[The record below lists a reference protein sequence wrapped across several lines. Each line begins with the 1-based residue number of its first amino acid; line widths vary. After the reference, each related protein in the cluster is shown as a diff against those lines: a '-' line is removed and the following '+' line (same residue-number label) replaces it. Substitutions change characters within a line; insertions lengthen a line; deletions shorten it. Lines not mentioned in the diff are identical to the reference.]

1 MNFLAPLF
9 ALGAFA
15 IVGPIVFHLMRH
27 TTREQTPFSALMF
40 LEPSPPR
47 MTKRSK
53 LENLWLLLLRCLA
66 LALIALAFTRPF
78 LPRPTSQPPPAG
90 GKRIVLLL
98 DTSASMR
105 REKLWEDARLRAEAR
120 VRAAQPLDEVAIVA
134 FDRQSRPVLT
144 FEEWRKMPTSQRASA
159 AMERLAALK
168 PGWADTRLDDALV
181 QAVETLDQA
190 GDAQPNQREIVVISD
205 LQEGAKLSGLQG
217 YQWPRGMIVTLDPVV
232 ASARQNAGVQWISE
246 SEETE
251 NPGEPAPIRLRVSNA
266 ADSKREQFQL
276 RWKTDGSPPPPPLDV
291 YVPAGQSRIV
301 RAPNPPAGATALS
314 LSGDDTDFDNVL
326 YVVPPHAAQFPI
338 LFVGPDADDD
348 PHGSLYYLRRAFPQ
362 TAHQNIQIT
371 AHRSGDAVPGF
382 QLQQA
387 QLLVLGDAVPQFPIG
402 KTSPSTEEPSP
413 QSTIRNPQSAIDSAR
428 QFAREG
434 KIVIAP
440 LSSAAGAQTI
450 ARLLELPAF
459 SAEEAPVKD
468 YALLA
473 QIDFSHPLF
482 AAFADPRY
490 SDFTKIHWWKHRRL
504 VIAPLAGARV
514 LAAFDDKD
522 PAIVQAPLG
531 KGSVV
536 ILTSS
541 WQPNDSQLAL
551 SSKFVPLLQAL
562 LEQSSDLA
570 PQRAQYFVGEEL
582 PLPGGSHP
590 LRVRKPDGTEVATA
604 PASRFLGTDQPGI
617 YFATPGT
624 QRFVVNL
631 APEESRLAP
640 LPPER
645 FASLGV
651 PLSAP
656 QETSEAASRGAGK
669 AQAAEIEAR
678 QKLWRWLLLGVIG
691 LLLLETAFARKLSHS
706 SGSSTFAPT

>member
-1 MNFLAPLF
+1 MSFLAPLF
-9 ALGAFA
+9 ALGALA
-15 IVGPIVFHLMRH
+15 IVGPIVFHLTRH
-27 TTREQTPFSALMF
+27 TTRKQTPFSALMF

-53 LENLWLLLLRCLA
+53 LENLWLLLLRCFVLG
-66 LALIALAFTRPF
+66 LLALAFTRPF
-78 LPRPTSQPPPAG
+78 LPRPMAQPQPAG
-90 GKRIVLLL
+90 GRRIVLLL

-105 REKLWEDARLRAEAR
+105 REKLWEQARAQAEAR
-120 VRAAQPLDEVAIVA
+120 VRAAQPIDEIAIVA
-134 FDRQSRPVLT
+134 FDSKSKPVLT
-144 FEEWRKMPTSQRASA
+144 FEEWRKLPPQERVSTALD
-159 AMERLAALK
+159 RLATLK
-168 PGWADTRLDDALV
+168 PGWADTRLDDALL
-181 QAVETLDQA
+181 QAVETLDHA
-190 GDAQPNQREIVVISD
+190 GDAKSNQREIVVISD
-205 LQEGAKLSGLQG
+205 LQEGARLSALQG

-232 ASARQNAGVQWISE
+232 ASARQNASVQWISE

-251 NPGEPAPIRLRVSNA
+251 SPGEAAPIRLRVTNA
-266 ADSKREQFQL
+266 AEAKREQFQL
-276 RWKTDGSPPPPPLDV
+276 RWKTDGASPQAPLDV

-301 RAPNPPAGATALS
+301 RPPNPPAGATALM
-314 LSGDDTDFDNVL
+314 LTGDDTDFDNTL

-338 LFVGPDADDD
+338 LFVGPDEDED
-348 PHGSLYYLRRAFPQ
+348 PHASLYYLRRAFPK
-362 TAHQNIQIT
+362 TAHQNIEIT
-371 AHRSGDAVPGF
+371 AHRTDAAVPAF

-387 QLLVLGDAVPQFPIG
+387 QLLVLGE
-402 KTSPSTEEPSP
+402 TPSE
-413 QSTIRNPQSAIDSAR
+413 SAIGSAR

-434 KIVIAP
+434 KIVVAP
-440 LSSAAGAQTI
+440 LASAAGVRTV
-450 ARLLELPAF
+450 ARLMELPAL

-504 VIAPLAGARV
+504 AMAPLAGARV

-522 PAIVQAPLG
+522 PAIAQAPLG

-541 WQPNDSQLAL
+541 WRPNDSQLAL

-562 LEQSSDLA
+562 LEQSSNLP

-582 PLPGGSHP
+582 PLPGGSQP
-590 LRVRKPDGTEVATA
+590 LSIRKPDGAEVPAA
-604 PASRFLGTDQPGI
+604 PGAKFSDTDQPGI
-617 YFATPGT
+617 YFVTPGT

-631 APEESRLAP
+631 APEESRVAP

-651 PLSAP
+651 PLRAP
-656 QETSEAASRGAGK
+656 LEPAETAARGGRQ

-678 QKLWRWLLLGVIG
+678 QKLWRWLLLGVVG
-691 LLLLETAFARKLSHS
+691 LLLLETLFARKLSHS
-706 SGSSTFAPT
+706 SGSSTVAPT

>member
-9 ALGAFA
+9 ALGALA
-15 IVGPIVFHLMRH
+15 IIGPIIFHLMRH

-40 LEPSPPR
+40 LEASPPR

-53 LENLWLLLLRCLA
+53 LENLWLLVLRCLA

-78 LPRPTSQPPPAG
+78 LPRPTSQPPLAG

-120 VRAAQPLDEVAIVA
+120 VRAAQPVDEVAIVG

-159 AMERLAALK
+159 AAERLAALK
-168 PGWADTRLDDALV
+168 PGWADTHLDDALV

-190 GDAQPNQREIVVISD
+190 GDAQANQREIVVISD

-217 YQWPRGMIVTLDPVV
+217 YQWPRGMVVTLDPVI
-232 ASARQNAGVQWISE
+232 ASARQNASVQWISE

-276 RWKTDGSPPPPPLDV
+276 RWKADGSPPQPPLDV

-301 RAPNPPAGATALS
+301 RAPIPPAGATALA

-326 YVVPPHAAQFPI
+326 YVVPPHAAQFLI
-338 LFVGPDADDD
+338 LFMGPDADDD

-371 AHRSGDAVPGF
+371 AHRSEDAVPGF

-387 QLLVLGDAVPQFPIG
+387 QLLVLGDTLIG
-402 KTSPSTEEPSP
+402 APPAANQP
-413 QSTIRNPQSAIDSAR
+413 AAQSTIGDAALASAR

-440 LSSAAGAQTI
+440 LTSAAGAQTI
-450 ARLLELPAF
+450 ARLMELPAF

-473 QIDFSHPLF
+473 QIDFSQPLF

-541 WQPNDSQLAL
+541 WRPNDSQLAL
-551 SSKFVPLLQAL
+551 SSKFVPLLQTL

-582 PLPGGSHP
+582 PLPGGSRP
-590 LRVRKPDGTEVATA
+590 LSVRKPDGTEVAAA
-604 PASRFLGTDQPGI
+604 PASRFFGTDQPGI
-617 YFATPGT
+617 YFVTPGT

-656 QETSEAASRGAGK
+656 HETTEAAASDARK
-669 AQAAEIEAR
+669 AQSVEIEAR

-691 LLLLETAFARKLSHS
+691 LLLLETAIARKLSHS

>member
-1 MNFLAPLF
+1 MSFLAPLF
-9 ALGAFA
+9 ALGALA
-15 IVGPIVFHLMRH
+15 IIGPIVFHLMRH

-66 LALIALAFTRPF
+66 LAVIALAFCRPF
-78 LPRPTSQPPPAG
+78 FPRPTSRPPAG
-90 GKRIVLLL
+90 EGKRIVLLL

-105 REKLWEDARLRAEAR
+105 REKLWDQARARVEAR
-120 VRAAQPLDEVAIVA
+120 VRAAQPIDEIAIVT
-134 FDRQSRPVLT
+134 FDRESRPAMT
-144 FEEWRKMPTSQRASA
+144 FEEWRKLPPRERAPA
-159 AMERLAALK
+159 AAARLAALQ
-168 PGWADTRLDDALV
+168 PGWADTRLDDALL
-181 QAVETLDQA
+181 QAVETLDHA
-190 GDAQPNQREIVVISD
+190 GDSKPNQREIVVISD
-205 LQEGAKLSGLQG
+205 LQEGARLSALQG
-217 YQWPRGMIVTLDPVV
+217 YQWPLGMIVTLDPVV
-232 ASARQNAGVQWISE
+232 ANARQNASAQWLSE

-251 NPGEPAPIRLRVSNA
+251 KPGEAAPIRLRVTNA

-276 RWKTDGSPPPPPLDV
+276 RWKAAGAAPQPPLDV

-301 RAPNPPAGATALS
+301 RAPNQPAGATALT
-314 LSGDDTDFDNVL
+314 LSGDDTDFDNTL
-326 YVVPPHAAQFPI
+326 YVVLPHPAQFPI
-338 LFVGPDADDD
+338 LFVGPDEDED
-348 PHGSLYYLRRAFPQ
+348 PHGSLYYLRRAFPK

-371 AHRSGDAVPGF
+371 AHRSDDAVPGF
-382 QLQQA
+382 ELQQA
-387 QLLVLGDAVPQFPIG
+387 QLLILGD
-402 KTSPSTEEPSP
+402 TLSEP
-413 QSTIRNPQSAIDSAR
+413 AIESAR
-428 QFAREG
+428 RFAREG
-434 KIVIAP
+434 RIVVAP
-440 LSSAAGAQTI
+440 LTSAAGVETV
-450 ARLLELPAF
+450 ARLMRGAL

-504 VIAPLAGARV
+504 AMAPLAGARV

-541 WQPNDSQLAL
+541 WRPADSQLAL

-562 LEQSSDLA
+562 LDQSTNLP

-582 PLPGGSHP
+582 PLPGGSQP
-590 LRVRKPDGTEVATA
+590 LTVRKPDGTDVSAA
-604 PASRFLGTDQPGI
+604 PGSRFSGTDQPGI
-617 YFATPGT
+617 YFVTPGT

-651 PLSAP
+651 PLRAAI
-656 QETSEAASRGAGK
+656 ETSEAAARKNGR

-678 QKLWRWLLLGVIG
+678 QKLWRWLILAVIG
-691 LLLLETAFARKLSHS
+691 LLLLETLFARKLSYS
-706 SGSSTFAPT
+706 SGSSTVAPL

>member
-9 ALGAFA
+9 ALGALA
-15 IVGPIVFHLMRH
+15 IIGPIVFHLMRH

-53 LENLWLLLLRCLA
+53 LENFGLLLLRCLV
-66 LALIALAFTRPF
+66 LALLALAFTRPF
-78 LPRPTSQPPPAG
+78 IPRPTAELPPAG
-90 GKRIVLLL
+90 GRRIVILL

-105 REKLWEDARLRAEAR
+105 REKLWEEARSRAEAR
-120 VRAAQPLDEVAIVA
+120 VRAAAPADEIAIVA
-134 FDRQSRPVLT
+134 FDRQTQSAMS
-144 FEEWRKMPTSQRASA
+144 FEEWRKLPIRQRASTA
-159 AMERLAALK
+159 LGRLAALK
-168 PGWADTRLDDALV
+168 PGWADTRLDDALLR
-181 QAVETLDQA
+181 AVETLDQA
-190 GDAQPNQREIVVISD
+190 GDAEPGRREIVVISD

-217 YQWPRGMIVTLDPVV
+217 YQWPLGMIVTLDPVV
-232 ASARQNAGVQWISE
+232 ANGRQNASVQWISE
-246 SEETE
+246 MEDAET
-251 NPGEPAPIRLRVSNA
+251 PGEDPPIRLRVTNA

-276 RWKTDGSPPPPPLDV
+276 RWKSDGSSPRAPLDV
-291 YVPAGQSRIV
+291 YAPAGQSRIV
-301 RAPNPPAGATALS
+301 RAPSPPAGATAIA
-314 LSGDDTDFDNVL
+314 LSGDDTDFDNIL

-338 LFVGPDADDD
+338 LFVGLDEDDD
-348 PHGSLYYLRRAFPQ
+348 PHGSLYYLLRAFPR
-362 TAHQNIQIT
+362 TARQNIQIT
-371 AHRSGDAVPGF
+371 AHRTGDAVPGF

-387 QLLVLGDAVPQFPIG
+387 QLLVLGDTPGEA
-402 KTSPSTEEPSP
+402 
-413 QSTIRNPQSAIDSAR
+413 ALASAR

-434 KIVIAP
+434 KIVVAP
-440 LSSAAGAQTI
+440 LASAAGAQTV
-450 ARLLELPAF
+450 ARLLELPAL
-459 SAEEAPVKD
+459 SADEAPVKD
-468 YALLA
+468 YSLLA

-504 VIAPLAGARV
+504 AMAPLAGAKI

-536 ILTSS
+536 LLTST
-541 WQPNDSQLAL
+541 WRPGDSQLAL
-551 SSKFVPLLQAL
+551 SSKFVPMLQAL
-562 LEQSSDLA
+562 LEQSSNLP
-570 PQRAQYFVGEEL
+570 PQKAQYFVGEEL
-582 PLPGGSHP
+582 PLPGGSQK
-590 LRVRKPDGTEVATA
+590 LTVRKPDGTEIPAA
-604 PASRFLGTDQPGI
+604 PGSRFSDTDQPGI
-617 YFATPGT
+617 YFVSPGA

-651 PLSAP
+651 PLGATR
-656 QETSEAASRGAGK
+656 EESEAATRRERQ

-678 QKLWRWLLLGVIG
+678 QKLWRWLILAVIG
-691 LLLLETAFARKLSHS
+691 LLLLETLFARKLSHS
-706 SGSSTFAPT
+706 SGSSTVAPT